1 MLVCSCGVGPCVCVC
16 VCMCVCVSPAMCHL
30 SGYMLIPVRALC
42 RSVLNHGLCRLIHLM
57 IYSNLL
63 EVVLYEFLMC
73 DVFSLGS
80 VQTLYINSV
89 YSQEVLLVK
98 WTFQVFGCETG
109 VLFMGY

>member
-16 VCMCVCVSPAMCHL
+16 ACVCVCVCVPCNVS
-30 SGYMLIPVRALC
+30 SVRALC